1 MIIKTIKNCVVCQNK
16 LKSVVNLPKYPITEV
31 FSQKKT
37 TNKKFFINQKI
48 MFCNKCQHIS
58 LKNIIQQDIFYKDYK
73 MRSKI
78 SSQHAGEYL
87 TNFFR
92 FIKKNVKKDFN
103 KKAIIDI
110 GGNDSTFLSLFKNKI
125 KINIDPN
132 ASGDEEII
140 KERKY
145 FENVNFSKFKKL
157 EKIYVSSHTI
167 EHLIDINDLIKKISS
182 TIKIGDFIFLQFP
195 SFELFIK
202 HSRFDQITHQH
213 LNLYSLNS
221 ISKILNK
228 HSLFIRKFEFD
239 ESVYGTLRLFVKKSK
254 KKITLCLISKQL
266 KLRKNLKN
274 LQIFINLLISF

>member
-1 MIIKTIKNCVVCQNK
+1 MIIKTIKNCVVCQNSNQ
-16 LKSVVNLPKYPITEV
+16 LLIYQNITS
-31 FSQKKT
+31 FSQKN
-37 TNKKFFINQKI
+37 TNKNFINQKI

-58 LKNIIQQDIFYKDYK
+58 LKNIINQDIFYKDYK

-132 ASGDEEII
+132 ASGDEKII

-145 FENVNFSKFKKL
+145 FENLNFSKFKKL

-167 EHLIDINDLIKKISS
+167 EHLVDILI
-182 TIKIGDFIFLQFP
+182 
-195 SFELFIK
+195 
-202 HSRFDQITHQH
+202 
-213 LNLYSLNS
+213 
-221 ISKILNK
+221 
-228 HSLFIRKFEFD
+228 
-239 ESVYGTLRLFVKKSK
+239 
-254 KKITLCLISKQL
+254 
-266 KLRKNLKN
+266 
-274 LQIFINLLISF
+274 